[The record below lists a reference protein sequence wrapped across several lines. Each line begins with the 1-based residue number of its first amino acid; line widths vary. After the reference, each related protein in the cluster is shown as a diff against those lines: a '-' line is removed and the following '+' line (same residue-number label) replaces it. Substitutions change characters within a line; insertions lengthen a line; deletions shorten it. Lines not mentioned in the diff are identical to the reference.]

1 MATAKT
7 DYFVAL
13 SECHFMNPESM
24 HEMAYYPGFERWWK
38 SIDGVMRSWAGGR
51 DLAGGAA
58 MPEPLA
64 NDLIKY
70 MD

>member
-1 MATAKT
+1 MASPSK

-51 DLAGGAA
+51 DLAGA
-58 MPEPLA
+58 
-64 NDLIKY
+64 
-70 MD
+70 